1 MVDPTRQA
9 ISVTARGEEEAG
21 EQGPTLSP
29 TLSPTRR
36 LHLLNLAGPK
46 GVLDKAAVSG
56 ELAGPERRSR
66 ETKQD
71 RGETGGV

>member
-29 TLSPTRR
+29 TRR

-46 GVLDKAAVSG
+46 GVLDKAAESS
-56 ELAGPERRSR
+56 ELADITGPERRSR
-66 ETKQD
+66 EAKQD
-71 RGETGGV
+71 RRETGGV